1 MFESRLRGSKGMA
14 KVFFF
19 FITLLG
25 FSAQANTIDL
35 KSEIAHFLQSEKT
48 SIVVAAS
55 PKECVTGIKNFKDE
69 YGDKFQDMNNFWSY
83 MTFQEALSDGIFAVN
98 ASSVFLE
105 FSIECT
111 NGFAELK
118 KRVFSLQDIA
128 LDSSGERTL
137 GLCAG
142 LPNNRPENLSAKIY
156 EKIKIACSSVF
167 KTCPKFIEIEQ
178 KAAGVIESSPA
189 WKKILEK
196 CKNLSEFSDMGSE
209 SNASQEI
216 LDQASLLIK
225 ISEQFLQRRTELA
238 KGFTKR
244 RAIGLNAALVLAK
257 YQNLSSEEI
266 ESLGNF
272 LKKTGMKEAFV
283 DEFDLALYLQD
294 ADSYPT
300 ALLEKYSANTILN
313 QISVASQIVKFDYG
327 TAFFDLLKQ
336 IKTQSEDSTF
346 SDDRLA
352 SDGFLLAYGLT
363 DDQKMAFAKQ
373 AWDNDYHLLAGVILS
388 TMQDSQHFLSYYL
401 ANRKNYYR
409 SPLVECSNKFFL
421 PRIKN
426 YHDLRKESPQL
437 HFSEEQQKIFDICRY
452 TTFLEAE
459 FIHIL
464 LNQMGSTKTMYEAMV
479 AAQKNSKGDLSR
491 SEKIIE
497 LYSSIGE
504 FYGRDLRKK
513 GMKSFQ
519 LGAYSGLNVT
529 YGSSA
534 LEKIDLFIAI
544 NDTRDW
550 LNGRESK
557 LELSNEISS
566 NFDVNTWVETAIL
579 VQANDYEAIKGLSGM
594 ALMFAVE
601 QLASIGKY
609 EIALEISPKNTL
621 LELFQRFVT
630 ELDHK
635 LDNYISRDDFG
646 LLARQNFLLLEKK

>member
-1 MFESRLRGSKGMA
+1 MIKVYFYFIMLIGLSTPA
-14 KVFFF
+14 KAIEF
-19 FITLLG
+19 
-25 FSAQANTIDL
+25 
-35 KSEIAHFLQSEKT
+35 KSEIAHFLQSQKT
-48 SIVVAAS
+48 SIIVAAS
-55 PKECVTGIKNFKDE
+55 PEECITGISNFKDD
-69 YGDKFQDMNNFWSY
+69 YGDKFQDINNFWSY
-83 MTFQEALSDGIFAVN
+83 MTFQEELSDGVFEVN
-98 ASSVFLE
+98 ASSVFLD
-105 FSIECT
+105 FSIKCT
-111 NGFAELK
+111 NGFAEIK

-128 LDSSGERTL
+128 LDLSGERTL

-142 LPNNRPENLSAKIY
+142 LPNNRPENMSQELY
-156 EKIKIACSSVF
+156 EKIIIACSSVL
-167 KTCPKFIEIEQ
+167 KSCPKFIEIEE
-178 KAAGVIESSPA
+178 KAKGVFASLPA
-189 WKKILEK
+189 MKKILQK

-209 SNASQEI
+209 SDVSEEI

-225 ISEQFLQRRTELA
+225 ISEQFLQRRAELA

-257 YQNLSSEEI
+257 YQNLSPEEI

-272 LKKTGMKEAFV
+272 LKKAGMKEAFV
-283 DEFDLALYLQD
+283 NEFNLALYLQD

-300 ALLEKYSANTILN
+300 DLLEKYSANTILN

-327 TAFFDLLKQ
+327 TALFDLLEQ
-336 IKTQSEDSTF
+336 IKTQSEDSNF

-373 AWDNDYHLLAGVILS
+373 AWDNDYLLLAGVILS
-388 TMQDSQHFLSYYL
+388 TMQDPQPFLSYHL
-401 ANRKNYYR
+401 ANRKNYYL

-437 HFSEEQQKIFDICRY
+437 YFSEEQQKIFDVCRY

-464 LNQMGSTKTMYEAMV
+464 LNQIGSEKTMYEAMV
-479 AAQKNSKGDLSR
+479 AAQKSSKRDLSR

-497 LYSSIGE
+497 FYSSIGE

-513 GMKSFQ
+513 AMKSFQ
-519 LGAYSGLNVT
+519 LGANSGLNVT
-529 YGSSA
+529 YGSTA

-550 LNGRESK
+550 LNGRKSK
-557 LELSNEISS
+557 LELSDEISS
-566 NFDVNTWVETAIL
+566 NFDVDTWVATATL
-579 VQANDYEAIKGLSGM
+579 VQAQDYEAIKGLSDM

-601 QLASIGKY
+601 QLASIEKY
-609 EIALEISPKNTL
+609 EIALEISPENTL

-635 LDNYISRDDFG
+635 LDNYILRDDFG
-646 LLARQNFLLLEKK
+646 SLAKQKFLLLEKK